1 MTNFELLKNM
11 SIEELAVT
19 IMCPNDTGMAEIE
32 CDKSDDRNCCLCCL
46 EWLMEDVGSGSE
58 VDIRRLGKSSNPA

>member
-19 IMCPNDTGMAEIE
+19 IMCPNDMGMAEIE

-46 EWLMEDVGSGSE
+46 EWLMEDVGSGGE
-58 VDIRRLGKSSNPA
+58 VVV